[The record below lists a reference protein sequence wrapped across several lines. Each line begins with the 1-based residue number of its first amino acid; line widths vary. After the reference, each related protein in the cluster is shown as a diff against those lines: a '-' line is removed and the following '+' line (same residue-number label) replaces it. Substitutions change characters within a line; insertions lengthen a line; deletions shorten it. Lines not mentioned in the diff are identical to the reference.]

1 MHAVVL
7 VPKKQ
12 DPKAKVFIA
21 QDLNTDKVGNETKRT
36 AVSLELQLLSST
48 PPTAEETTRMI
59 AKAKQMV
66 EATPSLDAILS
77 VADPEW
83 RDVDFELIK
92 VDSNVEGA
100 FEDTLLNMGMPP
112 EATDAKIA
120 ILTCA
125 FESLKPKTN
134 HKVEIASVEEFKT
147 L

>member
-7 VPKKQ
+7 DPKKQ

-66 EATPSLDAILS
+66 EATPS
-77 VADPEW
+77 PQN
-83 RDVDFELIK
+83 FEM
-92 VDSNVEGA
+92 
-100 FEDTLLNMGMPP
+100 TL
-112 EATDAKIA
+112 
-120 ILTCA
+120 
-125 FESLKPKTN
+125 
-134 HKVEIASVEEFKT
+134 
-147 L
+147 